1 MDTRLAQPKSAVGRT
16 RTGAVELFVS
26 FKANYIKNG

>member
-1 MDTRLAQPKSAVGRT
+1 MRPKLDLVLNSVGRT
-16 RTGAVELFVS
+16 RTDAVEPFVS